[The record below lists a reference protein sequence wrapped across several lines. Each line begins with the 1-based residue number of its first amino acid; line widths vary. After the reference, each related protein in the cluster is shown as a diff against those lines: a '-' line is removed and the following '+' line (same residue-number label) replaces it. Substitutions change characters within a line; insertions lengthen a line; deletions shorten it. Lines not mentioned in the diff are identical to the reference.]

1 MHEQSAE
8 TKTNLVHADTL
19 ASTEAEVLG
28 AFKGLVDVQFRVIMS
43 HIVAG
48 PCFAQRL
55 CLAS

>member
-28 AFKGLVDVQFRVIMS
+28 AFKGLVD
-43 HIVAG
+43 
-48 PCFAQRL
+48 
-55 CLAS
+55 ASRALDLNRYLEYIDRDKSSFPM